1 MEVFGLITAWEVMDM
16 GLSAWEVVKLLVAVG
31 MQGLVTAVVVGHLLV
46 LLEEKV
52 EFVETETE
60 LVEAAVDLSMEF
72 VEAELVAALRA

>member
-1 MEVFGLITAWEVMDM
+1 MFGLITAWE
-16 GLSAWEVVKLLVAVG
+16 LVKLLLVVDTH
-31 MQGLVTAVVVGHLLV
+31 GLVTAVVVGHLLV
-46 LLEEKV
+46 LLEETV

>member
-1 MEVFGLITAWEVMDM
+1 MFGLITAWEV
-16 GLSAWEVVKLLVAVG
+16 VKLLVVGG

-46 LLEEKV
+46 LLEETV

>member
-1 MEVFGLITAWEVMDM
+1 MFGLITAWEV
-16 GLSAWEVVKLLVAVG
+16 VKLLVVVD

-46 LLEEKV
+46 LLEETV

-60 LVEAAVDLSMEF
+60 LVEAAVDLAMEF